1 MIDQGYIP
9 HRKGVL
15 MKLEGKVALVTG
27 SSRGVGKA
35 VALGFAASG
44 ADVVINYTSNQNAAD
59 NVVTEVQSMGRSAV
73 AVKADVAVK
82 TDVERLVNTA
92 AEKFG
97 KLDIL
102 VNNAGFT
109 RPAMMVKMSED
120 QWDQVVDI
128 HLKGAFMCSQA
139 AGRLMKEQNSGKI
152 INVTSVAGIVGTV
165 GQINYSAAKGGII
178 SMTKSIAREMARYN
192 VCANVISLGIVATD
206 MTEKIRTDE
215 KLKEIYMNRILLKR
229 FAEPDDISPA
239 FVFFASDDSNYIT
252 GQLVCVDGG
261 YGMI

>member
-1 MIDQGYIP
+1 MNLD
-9 HRKGVL
+9 
-15 MKLEGKVALVTG
+15 GKVALVTG
-27 SSRGVGKA
+27 SSRGVGRA
-35 VALGFAASG
+35 VALGFAQQG
-44 ADVVINYTSNQNAAD
+44 AKVVVNYTSNEGAAD
-59 NVVTEVQSMGRSAV
+59 EVVSEIESLGTAAI
-73 AVKADVAVK
+73 AVKADVALK
-82 TDVERLVNTA
+82 SDVELLVGKA
-92 AEKFG
+92 VEAFG

-109 RPAMMVKMSED
+109 RPAMMVKMEED

-128 HLKGAFMCSQA
+128 HLKGAFLCSQA
-139 AGRLMKEQNSGKI
+139 AGKLMKEQKSGKI
-152 INVTSVAGIVGTV
+152 INVTSVAGLVGTV

-229 FAEPDDISPA
+229 FAEPQDISPA
-239 FVFFASDDSNYIT
+239 FCFLASDVSNYIT
-252 GQLVCVDGG
+252 GQLLCVDGG

>member
-1 MIDQGYIP
+1 MNLD
-9 HRKGVL
+9 
-15 MKLEGKVALVTG
+15 GKVALVTG
-27 SSRGVGKA
+27 SSRGVGRA
-35 VALGFAASG
+35 VALGFAQQG
-44 ADVVINYTSNQNAAD
+44 AKVVVNYTSNQNAAD
-59 NVVTEVQSMGRSAV
+59 EVVSEIESLGTAAV
-73 AVKADVAVK
+73 AVKADVALK
-82 TDVERLVNTA
+82 SDVELLVGKA
-92 AEKFG
+92 VEAFG

-109 RPAMMVKMSED
+109 RPAMMVKMEEN

-128 HLKGAFMCSQA
+128 HLKGAFLCSQA
-139 AGRLMKEQNSGKI
+139 AGKLMKEQKSGKI
-152 INVTSVAGIVGTV
+152 INVTSVAGLVGTV

-229 FAEPDDISPA
+229 FAEPQDISPA
-239 FVFFASDDSNYIT
+239 FCFLASDVSNYIT
-252 GQLVCVDGG
+252 GQLLCVDGG

>member
-1 MIDQGYIP
+1 MD
-9 HRKGVL
+9 L
-15 MKLEGKVALVTG
+15 TGKTALVTG
-27 SSRGVGKA
+27 SSRGVGRA
-35 VALGFAASG
+35 VALGFAEHG
-44 ADVVINYTSNQNAAD
+44 ANIVVNYTSNESAAD
-59 NVVTEVQSMGRSAV
+59 EVVSVIVSMGRSAV
-73 AVKADVAVK
+73 AVKADVANK
-82 TDVERLVNTA
+82 ADVEALVEA
-92 AEKFG
+92 AIQNFG
-97 KLDIL
+97 GIDVL

-109 RPAMMVKMSED
+109 RPAMMVKMSEE

-128 HLKGAFMCSQA
+128 HLKGAFLCSQA
-139 AGRLMKEQNSGKI
+139 AGRHMKEQKSGKI

-229 FAEPDDISPA
+229 FAEPGDISPA
-239 FVFFASDDSNYIT
+239 FVFLASDASNYIT
-252 GQLVCVDGG
+252 GQLLCVDGG